1 MSATERRITD
11 FILANAS
18 LLRDY
23 SSQQLAD
30 VVKVSQ
36 SSVVKFAQRLGFR
49 GYPDLKLSVNEA
61 VARLAAE
68 HEALTEAG
76 TARGRDADAAGVE
89 TLWSAKVAAEQKTRQ
104 RNDTDTLDRI
114 ADWLAAADRLFLAGS
129 GIDED
134 AACSLAGRLVLL
146 GHRCLAS
153 GQPGELLG
161 NLAAA
166 TKKDVLVVI
175 AGESAEREWLPA
187 CREMRARG
195 GRIVTITR
203 GRRGGL
209 AGAADGTLVVIAH
222 APQPHVETLV
232 YEAVLRHLLD
242 DLFLRTLAVLHDA
255 AGAGVGNR
263 RRPRRSAAAASRAR
277 L

>member
-1 MSATERRITD
+1 MSATERKITD

-36 SSVVKFAQRLGFR
+36 SSVVKFAQRLGFK

-68 HEALTEAG
+68 HEASTEVRP
-76 TARGRDADAAGVE
+76 ARSRDADAAGAE
-89 TLWSAKVAAEQKTRQ
+89 SLWSAKATAEEKTRQ
-104 RNDTDTLDRI
+104 RNDTDMLDRI
-114 ADWLAAADRLFLAGS
+114 ATWLAGADRLFLAGS
-129 GIDED
+129 GVDED
-134 AACSLAGRLVLL
+134 AARSFAGRLGLL
-146 GHRCLAS
+146 GRRCLTS

-161 NLAAA
+161 SLAVA
-166 TKKDVLVVI
+166 TGKDILVVI

-242 DLFLRTLAVLHDA
+242 GLFLRMLAISHDA
-255 AGAGVGNR
+255 AAAGVGTR
-263 RRPRRSAAAASRAR
+263 RRPRRSAAAPSRAR
-277 L
+277 P